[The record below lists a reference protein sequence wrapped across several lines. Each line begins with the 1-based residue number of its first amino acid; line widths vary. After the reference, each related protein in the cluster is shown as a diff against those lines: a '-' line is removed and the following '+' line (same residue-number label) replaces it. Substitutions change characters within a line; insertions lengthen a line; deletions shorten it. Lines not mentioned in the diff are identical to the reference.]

1 MNSQANKPS
10 YAQASKSNIKNIV
23 KIKNVFLKLSVNK
36 VSEIHKAINNT
47 SQKDKLRLNMTTKD
61 SSRKYIIIPIR
72 SNNAEKIMV
81 KANTYSSNINRLLKR
96 VKSKISVD
104 FIWSDK
110 KELLITTN
118 KVAAISDLN
127 IIEKYL
133 KNLNNVNSNNIIS
146 SRLLQSKSYLKIL
159 DILYF
164 VEDPNLLI
172 PSDIIESITK
182 STHNF
187 NDIILIS

>member
-1 MNSQANKPS
+1 MG
-10 YAQASKSNIKNIV
+10 
-23 KIKNVFLKLSVNK
+23 
-36 VSEIHKAINNT
+36 
-47 SQKDKLRLNMTTKD
+47 
-61 SSRKYIIIPIR
+61 
-72 SNNAEKIMV
+72 SNNAEKVMV
-81 KANTYSSNINRLLKR
+81 KTNTYNSNINRLLKK

-104 FIWSDK
+104 FIWSNK
-110 KELLITTN
+110 KGLLITTN
-118 KVAAISDLN
+118 KVAATSDLN

>member
-1 MNSQANKPS
+1 M
-10 YAQASKSNIKNIV
+10 V

-61 SSRKYIIIPIR
+61 SSRKYIIIPIG

-104 FIWSDK
+104 FI
-110 KELLITTN
+110 
-118 KVAAISDLN
+118 
-127 IIEKYL
+127 
-133 KNLNNVNSNNIIS
+133 
-146 SRLLQSKSYLKIL
+146 
-159 DILYF
+159 
-164 VEDPNLLI
+164 
-172 PSDIIESITK
+172 
-182 STHNF
+182 
-187 NDIILIS
+187 

>member
-10 YAQASKSNIKNIV
+10 YAQASKSNIKNMV

-61 SSRKYIIIPIR
+61 SSRKYIIIPIG

-133 KNLNNVNSNNIIS
+133 KNLNNVNSNYIMS
-146 SRLLQSKSYLKIL
+146 SRL
-159 DILYF
+159 
-164 VEDPNLLI
+164 P
-172 PSDIIESITK
+172 
-182 STHNF
+182 
-187 NDIILIS
+187 